1 LLCVY
6 FRDVAGVAGAVQ
18 ILLVAGFADGG
29 DTLVLRRFDV
39 GLLYV
44 VASTLQNITEVV
56 HGTAAGGGESNSS

>member
-1 LLCVY
+1 
-6 FRDVAGVAGAVQ
+6 VAGAVQ
-18 ILLVAGFADGG
+18 VLLVAGFADSG

-56 HGTAAGGGESNSS
+56 YGTTAGGGESNSS